1 MSFRSHHRL
10 TLGGVTLFAVAGL
23 GLAASDPL
31 PGTPGDAN
39 AAPGRGRP
47 NVVLIQTDDQAY
59 RQLTRRVMPQTS
71 RLLVQGGTKFTDY
84 VASTAQCCP
93 SRASLLTGQYAH
105 NHGVTS
111 NNVGYPGLSERGNV
125 LPVWLQRAGY
135 WTIHVGKFLNG
146 YERTVEPNSVVAP
159 GWEEWHTV
167 LGSTSYYG
175 YDLFVNGDVR
185 RYGGRRGD
193 HITGVLN
200 RRAVRMVDKYA
211 PKGHPFYLQLDQ
223 RAPHSGQHHDPYG
236 RCGRAPMPIP
246 ADKRLFRDEGL
257 PNPPSFNEQN
267 MGDKPSF
274 LSSAPKIGA
283 PERRKVRKH
292 WRCGLASLRGVDRG
306 VAKIY
311 DAVKDAGELRK
322 TVFIFTSDNGQFH
335 GQHRLRSGKVLPYE
349 EALHMPLL
357 IRAPKRYR
365 DGAPRVGKIG
375 RPAGNIDLAPT
386 ILDLGRARPCS
397 GPGDCRTMDGRSLMP
412 LLRRSGRWPRQ
423 RALLTEYRVGDAG
436 RYATC
441 EFAGIRTRDDLYV
454 RHSRVVD
461 PGTSQCVPDDERER
475 YDLKE
480 DPYELVNL
488 CFAGDASNCPAGKK
502 QLDLELRLSQ
512 LRDCAGVAGRD
523 PRAGA
528 RPFCE

>member
-10 TLGGVTLFAVAGL
+10 TLGGVTLIVAAGL

-59 RQLTRRVMPQTS
+59 RQLTRRVMPKTR

-111 NNVGYPGLSERGNV
+111 NNVGYPGLVDRGNV
-125 LPVWLQRAGY
+125 LPVWLRRAGY

-146 YERTVEPNSVVAP
+146 YERAVDPNSAVAP
-159 GWEEWHTV
+159 GWDEWQTV
-167 LGSTSYYG
+167 LGNTSYYG
-175 YDLFVNGDVR
+175 YDLFVNGAVR
-185 RYGGRRGD
+185 HYGGRPGD
-193 HITGVLN
+193 HITHVLN

-223 RAPHSGQHHDPYG
+223 RAPHSGQQHDPYG
-236 RCGRAPMPIP
+236 RCGRAPIPLP
-246 ADKRLFRDEGL
+246 ADKHLFRNERL

-274 LSSAPKIGA
+274 LSSAPKMGA

-292 WRCGLASLRGVDRG
+292 WRCALASLRGVDRG

-365 DGAPRVGKIG
+365 GGAPRVGKVG
-375 RPAGNIDLAPT
+375 RPVGNIDLAPT
-386 ILDLGRARPCS
+386 VLDLAGARPCS
-397 GPGDCRTMDGRSLMP
+397 APGDCRTMDGRSLLP
-412 LLRRSGRWPRQ
+412 LLKRSGRWPRQ

-441 EFAGIRTRDDLYV
+441 EFTGIRTRDDVYV

-475 YDLKE
+475 YDLRR
-480 DPYELVNL
+480 DPYELANL
-488 CFAGDASNCPAGKK
+488 CFGGNAGNCPAGEK
-502 QLDLELRLSQ
+502 QLELELRLNE
-512 LRDCAGVAGRD
+512 LRDCAGVSGRD